1 MPRSTDR
8 MCTPGFHGSTDLF
21 LVSSRSAVRSVR
33 GSKSEMD
40 SAEKFRIDIYIYG
53 QKRGPKICSHILYVF
68 IYKKHDDVTSE
79 KKLKQLDRPLVAACS
94 KSPKLRPPESVF
106 YSAEFY
112 L

>member
-1 MPRSTDR
+1 MV
-8 MCTPGFHGSTDLF
+8 LK
-21 LVSSRSAVRSVR
+21 SALISY
-33 GSKSEMD
+33 M
-40 SAEKFRIDIYIYG
+40 YTYT
-53 QKRGPKICSHILYVF
+53 
-68 IYKKHDDVTSE
+68 KKHDDVTSE